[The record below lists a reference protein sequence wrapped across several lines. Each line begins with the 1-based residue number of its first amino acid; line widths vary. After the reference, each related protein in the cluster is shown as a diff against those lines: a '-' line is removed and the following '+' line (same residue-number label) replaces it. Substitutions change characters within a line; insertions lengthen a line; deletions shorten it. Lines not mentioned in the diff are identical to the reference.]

1 MATLK
6 LFADNRQLAPIRE
19 FVTRVARNL
28 GLCDKVIYDLQLA
41 VDEACANVIEH
52 AYDGCGGDIEITIEP
67 TREGI
72 QVAIHD
78 WGGSFDPDT
87 VPVPDVTAPLE
98 NRQLGGLGLF
108 LMRQIMDE
116 VRFEFDT
123 TRGNTLTMVKRLR
136 KEEK

>member
-6 LFADNRQLAPIRE
+6 SFADNRQLAPIRE